1 MKHTTRDEDTKK
13 DEGNTLLGNFDFS
26 SIEELDPSLS
36 EGHRL
41 SYDRE
46 VPFELRLEDNNGPQE
61 VASFEAI
68 RAKIL
73 MMGDD
78 NNPTQIRVELSC
90 ENDLFFHFTNE
101 YIKFLLFL

>member
-1 MKHTTRDEDTKK
+1 MKSRDEENKN
-13 DEGNTLLGNFDFS
+13 ESNLMGNFDFS
-26 SIEELDPSLS
+26 AIEELDPSLG

-41 SYDRE
+41 VYDKE
-46 VPFELRLEDNNGPQE
+46 VPFELRLEDTNGPQE

-73 MMGDD
+73 IIGEE
-78 NNPTQIRVELSC
+78 NNPQHVRLELSC

-101 YIKFLLFL
+101 

>member
-1 MKHTTRDEDTKK
+1 MKYNQK
-13 DEGNTLLGNFDFS
+13 DEEIKRDDPNTISGNFDLLS
-26 SIEELDPSLS
+26 LDEMDPSLT

-46 VPFELRLEDNNGPQE
+46 VPFELRLEDNIGPQE

-68 RAKIL
+68 RAKVL
-73 MMGDD
+73 MIGDET
-78 NNPTQIRVELSC
+78 NPTQIRLELSC

-101 YIKFLLFL
+101 

>member
-1 MKHTTRDEDTKK
+1 MKYNKDEDNKN
-13 DEGNTLLGNFDFS
+13 DNTVLGNFDFS

-36 EGHRL
+36 DGHRL
-41 SYDRE
+41 AYDRE

-73 MMGDD
+73 IIGDEQASS
-78 NNPTQIRVELSC
+78 QIRIELSC

-101 YIKFLLFL
+101 